1 MRVTDLAP
9 LAIIFVVAGISL
21 GIGAEVLLK
30 VREGVTSGST
40 AESAI
45 NNSTEGVGELAR
57 WMPTIGLVL
66 AAAIIIGVVFSS
78 FVGTGK
84 GAV

>member
-21 GIGAEVLLK
+21 GIGAEVLDK
-30 VREGVTSGST
+30 VKSGVTAGTT
-40 AESAI
+40 AERAVI
-45 NNSTEGVGELAR
+45 NATEGVGELAR

-78 FVGTGK
+78 FVGAGK
-84 GAV
+84 R